1 MPRYASITH
10 TERKHVRL
18 TPEARTTIQ
27 RWADREG
34 LSFSAALEALAQRA
48 LRRTPPGAALWIP
61 AAPPAALARRQ
72 RRDR

>member
-1 MPRYASITH
+1 MPRHGSVVP

-34 LSFSAALEALAQRA
+34 LSFSAALEALARRA
-48 LRRTPPGAALWIP
+48 LRRAPAGAALWT
-61 AAPPAALARRQ
+61 PPAATAVTERGAR
-72 RRDR
+72 